1 MAEII
6 DLFSICCFLI
16 FCRLLCFPIAPVLEV
31 EEGQIWTE
39 FADSSV
45 AVTDTV
51 ERFRFVGINATD
63 AFVAAFRFGLL
74 GGSAITMLVVGNS
87 IGTAKSLLNSV
98 DCFGGA
104 VDSCLLGFVGIRTRR
119 ARVTFE

>member
-31 EEGQIWTE
+31 EGGQVWTE
-39 FADSSV
+39 FADSSD

-51 ERFRFVGINATD
+51 ERFRFVGIDATD

-74 GGSAITMLVVGNS
+74 GGSAITMHVVAIPLALRNHYL
-87 IGTAKSLLNSV
+87 IRWVALAVLLTV
-98 DCFGGA
+98 VF
-104 VDSCLLGFVGIRTRR
+104 
-119 ARVTFE
+119 

>member
-1 MAEII
+1 MAEIV

-16 FCRLLCFPIAPVLEV
+16 FCCLLCFPFAPVLEV
-31 EEGQIWTE
+31 EGRQIWIE
-39 FADSSV
+39 FADSSD

-51 ERFRFVGINATD
+51 ESFRFVGVNATD
-63 AFVAAFRFGLL
+63 AFVAAFQFGVL

-87 IGTAKSLLNSV
+87 IGTAKALLNSV
-98 DCFGGA
+98 GCFGGA
-104 VDSCLLGFVGIRTRR
+104 VDSCLLGFVGIRTRK